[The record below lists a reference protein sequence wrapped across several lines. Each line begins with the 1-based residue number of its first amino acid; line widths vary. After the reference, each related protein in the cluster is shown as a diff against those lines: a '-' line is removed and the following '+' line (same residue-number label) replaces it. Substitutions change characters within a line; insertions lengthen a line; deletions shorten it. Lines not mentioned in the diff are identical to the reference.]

1 MYSLEDD
8 KGVPIGGQSGDF
20 FTDLD
25 RIPPQRSQSMHG
37 GARPEFIDDEFQ
49 LTDIQRR
56 RSGSVTSDGAMF
68 DRQRDR
74 MSFGQDMS
82 KPAPTREFVNG
93 VPLLLD
99 LNEILNMDV
108 HSMAMKEKQEQKRT
122 KKQRKIMPEGENEQL
137 DPNMYVE
144 ETITMLQ
151 QEGQQSETSG
161 EAE

>member
-1 MYSLEDD
+1 
-8 KGVPIGGQSGDF
+8 
-20 FTDLD
+20 
-25 RIPPQRSQSMHG
+25 
-37 GARPEFIDDEFQ
+37 
-49 LTDIQRR
+49 
-56 RSGSVTSDGAMF
+56 
-68 DRQRDR
+68 
-74 MSFGQDMS
+74 MS